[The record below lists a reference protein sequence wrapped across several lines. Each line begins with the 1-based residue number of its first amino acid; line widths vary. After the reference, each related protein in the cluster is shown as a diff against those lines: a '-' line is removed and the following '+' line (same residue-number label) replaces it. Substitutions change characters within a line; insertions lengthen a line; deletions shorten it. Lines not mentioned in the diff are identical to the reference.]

1 LMKCRAGFF
10 FALVAVVRF
19 LSVGGA
25 TEVRFTAWE
34 PVPKKL
40 GATGEGKL
48 ADAIRQPRAVAPCTP
63 REVAVIVPE
72 WDA

>member
-1 LMKCRAGFF
+1 MKYRAGFF

-19 LSVGGA
+19 SSVGGA
-25 TEVRFTAWE
+25 TEARFTARE
-34 PVPKKL
+34 PAPKKP
-40 GATGEGKL
+40 GATGKGKL

-63 REVAVIVPE
+63 REVAVTVPE